1 MHMDEE
7 FRVRGKIASI
17 VREFCTEKGKE
28 SPSQCLELLY
38 ELANKKSSTN
48 FNLSLKRIY
57 NKYEGAKCMKCR
69 RDITL
74 SELCYY
80 DPDAH
85 HVICANCFVK
95 ANAGVG
101 VTKELIDAEIKLSQV
116 KEEIKYY
123 EKRKSDLLNEFKI
136 FQIYEQLNNIAKDFN
151 RQKEELKKVISDYGF
166 SQDQSEREKVYQK
179 LNEIKELIKS
189 QNDKI
194 EFLAKALLK
203 AKKAKPS

>member
-1 MHMDEE
+1 M
-7 FRVRGKIASI
+7 
-17 VREFCTEKGKE
+17 
-28 SPSQCLELLY
+28 
-38 ELANKKSSTN
+38 
-48 FNLSLKRIY
+48 
-57 NKYEGAKCMKCR
+57 
-69 RDITL
+69 
-74 SELCYY
+74 
-80 DPDAH
+80 
-85 HVICANCFVK
+85 ICANCFVK